1 MTHSDQQ
8 TSPYRLIS
16 ALLAV
21 AFVVAIGVSQSREGL
36 AATGST
42 EVSELNDPG
51 SALQQADR
59 LGLVTTTTEAPPT
72 TEAPKVTPPP
82 DGKLIFPLAPASDCY
97 VNDSFGDPRGSRSH
111 EGIDIMGSYL
121 QPVYAVASGQLTQI
135 YTDSGLSYG
144 AGNGWKLVDEE
155 NNVTYKFFH
164 LDSHEEGLSVGDNVA
179 LGDVIGYVGDTG
191 TSGTPEYPN
200 NHLHFEVRPNNYP
213 VDPLPLV
220 HINRDVCGVG

>member
-1 MTHSDQQ
+1 MTHSDQR
-8 TSPYRLIS
+8 TSPHQLILS
-16 ALLAV
+16 LLAV
-21 AFVVAIGVSQSREGL
+21 AFIVAIGVSQSREGL
-36 AATGST
+36 AAVNVDVT
-42 EVSELNDPG
+42 ELNDPG

-59 LGLVTTTTEAPPT
+59 LGLVTTTTET
-72 TEAPKVTPPP
+72 PKVTPPP

-121 QPVYAVASGQLTQI
+121 QPVYAVAAGQLTQI

-155 NNVTYKFFH
+155 NNVAYKFFH
-164 LDSHEEGLSVGDNVA
+164 LDSHEEGLGVGDNVA

-213 VDPLPLV
+213 VDPLPLL